1 MNEEPARVEDPWS
14 HLRRFTD
21 ARIAL
26 GRSGTSLP
34 TRELLSLR
42 LSQARAR
49 DAVARELDAEAMGS
63 ALGAFGLGLFNVKS
77 RCLDKAE
84 YLLRPDLGR
93 RLSDE
98 SREELAAFPP
108 AERDLAI
115 VVADGLSSF
124 AAERQAVPLLASFLP
139 LVSDL
144 AVAPI
149 CLATLARVA
158 LGDELGSLLRAKA
171 VVILLGERPGLSS
184 PDSLGA
190 YLTFAPAVGVTDER
204 RNCISNIRPAGLSPS
219 LAASKLEYL
228 LREALRRSLSG
239 LALKDEQR
247 ATISERHASHPPSGE
262 FVSPRRTRFG
272 MWADPT

>member
-1 MNEEPARVEDPWS
+1 VNGEPALIEDPWS

-26 GRSGTSLP
+26 GRSGSSLP
-34 TRELLSLR
+34 TREVLSLR

-63 ALGAFGLGLFNVKS
+63 ALGAFGLGLINANS

-84 YLLRPDLGR
+84 YLRRPDLGR

-98 SREELAAFPP
+98 SREELAARPP
-108 AERDLAI
+108 TERDLAI

-144 AVAPI
+144 SIAPI

-158 LGDELGSLLRAKA
+158 LGDEVGSLFRAKA

-204 RNCISNIRPAGLSPS
+204 RNCISNIRAAGLAPS

-239 LALKDEQR
+239 FALKDGQR
-247 ATISERHASHPPSGE
+247 ETVSARQASRPPFGE
-262 FVSPRRTRFG
+262 FASSRRTRFDAS
-272 MWADPT
+272 ADPT

>member
-1 MNEEPARVEDPWS
+1 VNEEPALIEDPWS

-34 TRELLSLR
+34 TREVLSLR

-63 ALGAFGLGLFNVKS
+63 ALGAFGLGLINAKS

-84 YLLRPDLGR
+84 YLRRPDLGR

-98 SREELAAFPP
+98 SREELAARPP

-115 VVADGLSSF
+115 VVADGLSSV

-144 AVAPI
+144 SIAPI

-158 LGDELGSLLRAKA
+158 LGDEVGSLLRAKA
-171 VVILLGERPGLSS
+171 VVILLGERPGLGS

-190 YLTFAPAVGVTDER
+190 YLTFAPAVGVTDGR
-204 RNCISNIRPAGLSPS
+204 RNCISNIRPAGLAPPV
-219 LAASKLEYL
+219 AASKLEYL

-239 LALKDEQR
+239 FALKDEQGE
-247 ATISERHASHPPSGE
+247 TASARKASRPPFGE
-262 FVSPRRTRFG
+262 FAYSRRTHLEAS
-272 MWADPT
+272 ADPT